1 MYTLTN
7 SRQEKVVEKVVELLL
22 KVGAGVSAQSWRALI
37 SVDGAEGTRNA
48 QEGLVGAED
57 SIGMS
62 WGCS

>member
-22 KVGAGVSAQSWRALI
+22 RMGASVSVQSCRALI
-37 SVDGAEGTRNA
+37 SVDSAEGTRNA
-48 QEGLVGAED
+48 QEGLVGAEG